1 MPKQEPIYRR
11 VNESYVNECQWIPMN
26 PWISME
32 QWMDRWMNGWMGELL
47 LCRLTS
53 SLSDVFAIAPLLS
66 ATFSRKDQRLSGN
79 RHLPGAPAHRLS
91 GPTGPIATAGPPA
104 TSPHTKKK
112 NYIFRC
118 QALTIVSWFWYG
130 RVVACSLHPL
140 SCWLLHLRTVKRH
153 SDCGWAIWSK
163 RIGWDLCRSSSEVMR
178 GRTWLILGRNLT

>member
-11 VNESYVNECQWIPMN
+11 VNESYVNECQCIPMN

-104 TSPHTKKK
+104 TSPHKKK
-112 NYIFRC
+112 KLYIPLPSSYNSFMILIWKSC
-118 QALTIVSWFWYG
+118 GVFVAS
-130 RVVACSLHPL
+130 VVMLA
-140 SCWLLHLRTVKRH
+140 
-153 SDCGWAIWSK
+153 A
-163 RIGWDLCRSSSEVMR
+163 SSED
-178 GRTWLILGRNLT
+178 GQEAQWLWMGHLIKAHWLRSLPFFFRSDAG